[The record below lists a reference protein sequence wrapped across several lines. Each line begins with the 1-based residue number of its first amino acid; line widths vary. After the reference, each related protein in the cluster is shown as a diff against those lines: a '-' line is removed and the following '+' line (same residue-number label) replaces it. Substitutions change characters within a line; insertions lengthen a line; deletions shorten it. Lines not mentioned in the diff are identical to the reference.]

1 MIKAL
6 FFDVF
11 GTLVDWRSS
20 IKNCGEN
27 LNVVKKEDFSWEL
40 FAIKWRL
47 KYSPILQAVNDKK
60 LKWNILDEL
69 HKQTLDELIKDMKI
83 KFLKE
88 SHCKILINC
97 WHNLE
102 GWADSS
108 SSLST
113 LKNKFTTATLSN
125 ANISLQK
132 KLLKNANFEF
142 DFIFSA
148 EHFKKYKP
156 AKEVYLGAATYLNFK
171 PKNCALVASHKNDLY
186 AASKLGF
193 YTIFIKRNNEY
204 GNYKDLFKERKFKAD
219 ITVESLNKLEHQLVN
234 FN

>member
-1 MIKAL
+1 MIKVL
-6 FFDVF
+6 FFDIF

-27 LNVVKKEDFSWEL
+27 LNVVKKEDFNWEL
-40 FAIKWRL
+40 FAINWRL
-47 KYSPILQAVNDKK
+47 KYNPILQDVNNKK
-60 LKWNILDEL
+60 LKWDILDEL

-83 KFLKE
+83 KFLNE
-88 SHCKILINC
+88 NHRKILINC
-97 WHNLE
+97 WHNLK
-102 GWADSS
+102 GWSDSS
-108 SSLST
+108 SSLNI

-156 AKEVYLGAATYLNFK
+156 AKEVYLGAVTYINLK
-171 PKNCALVASHKNDLY
+171 PKDCALVASHKNDLY

-193 YTIFIKRNNEY
+193 YTIFVQRNNEY
-204 GNYKDLFKERKFKAD
+204 GNYKHLFKERNFQAD
-219 ITVESLNKLEHQLVN
+219 ITVQSLRYLEDELVN